1 MYLRFLEM
9 LQDSDLDPS
18 RTCSEQRPETREA
31 VQMEPRI
38 TSTIKGPCHEIHVVL
53 VEPIKNYHSIGLPVS

>member
-18 RTCSEQRPETREA
+18 RTCSEQRPETSEA

-38 TSTIKGPCHEIHVVL
+38 TSTRVRDIRFML
-53 VEPIKNYHSIGLPVS
+53 FL

>member
-38 TSTIKGPCHEIHVVL
+38 TSTRVRVMRFML
-53 VEPIKNYHSIGLPVS
+53 FW